1 MKIFDINYDI
11 SYLYK
16 ISFLVT
22 ELLLKL
28 LN

>member
-1 MKIFDINYDI
+1 MKIFDINYEI
-11 SYLYK
+11 RYLYK